1 MRRRTAWSTLV
12 FITGMA
18 ANAFAAPLSYTG
30 GVYTQDFNGLPT
42 SDGFFPPATT
52 LTGRGPHDFPT
63 SGSMASAG
71 MNGWT
76 LSNFGGSSSNTEYR
90 AHAGELAGSNGRGVV
105 SFGPDNSNERALGV
119 LATSNQISRF
129 GVAFVN
135 NSGMTLNQIALDFV
149 GEQWRRGNV
158 ASPGNSL
165 TYAYAVTTN
174 ALDTINTNSIF
185 TTIGSFTS
193 PNTQTSPTE
202 VAIDGNAPLNQVP
215 VSVVVSGVNWTP
227 GSTLLLRWTGQDL
240 SGQDDGLAI
249 DNFRFSAQVPEPASA
264 SLLGLAMLGLVGRLR
279 CRK

>member
-1 MRRRTAWSTLV
+1 MKRRIAWSAFLV
-12 FITGMA
+12 MWCVA
-18 ANAFAAPLSYTG
+18 ASAPAAPLSYTG
-30 GVYTQDFNGLPT
+30 GAYTQDFDGLPT
-42 SDGFFPPATT
+42 SDGFFPPSTT

-71 MNGWT
+71 MSGWT

-105 SFGPDNSNERALGV
+105 SFGSDNSSERALGV

-135 NSGMTLNQIALDFV
+135 DTGLTLNQIALEFV

-158 ASPGNSL
+158 ASPGNAL

-174 ALDTINTNSIF
+174 PLDNINTNSIF

-193 PNTQTSPTE
+193 PNVQTSPTE
-202 VAIDGNAPLNQVP
+202 VAIDGNDPLNQVP
-215 VSVVVSGVNWTP
+215 VSVVVQGVNWTP

-249 DNFRFSAQVPEPASA
+249 DNFRFTAQVPEPAGA
-264 SLLGLAMLGLVGRLR
+264 TLVALAMIGLVGSLR
-279 CRK
+279 FKK